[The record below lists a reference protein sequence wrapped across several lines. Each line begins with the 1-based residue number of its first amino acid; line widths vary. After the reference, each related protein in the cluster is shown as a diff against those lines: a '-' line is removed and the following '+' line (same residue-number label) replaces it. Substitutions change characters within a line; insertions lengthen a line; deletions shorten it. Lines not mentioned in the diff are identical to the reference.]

1 VNNRPAPDWRPLLA
15 IYWVTSFVE
24 GLGVAQIYAFMPN
37 RLGEVGVAT
46 ADIPHFVGI
55 LGAMFF
61 LTGLPLIPLWGVW
74 ADKYSRKAVIIRSA
88 LVEAVV
94 FGVIAASR
102 TPWQLVVGMMLVG
115 FQLGNSGVMMAA
127 IRDVTPRHRLGLAM
141 GIFAASSPLGFGA
154 GPAIGGIMIDQL
166 HYTSAAVF
174 ALAAIL
180 SIAIAIALAVG
191 SKEVRP
197 EVVPVGST
205 VRLAFGAVR
214 GIMSDPIV
222 RWLFVI
228 YGLVFVGRQMSTPYM
243 TVLIHDVEGKS
254 FLVAGSVGLV
264 LGLAQIV
271 GAGVSPLGGWVADRL
286 GFRAILVAAIGGM
299 AVSFA
304 LLAMGTTVAWLAV
317 TYCLAI
323 ACGTVVAAMISGL
336 LATEAPA
343 ERRSAT
349 LNLIYLPLYIGGI
362 AGPAIG
368 AGVVTAGTPAVFMVA
383 AAVLT
388 GATALAVV
396 FARHTGGRG
405 QAVARQGSAAASV
418 GAIEGP
424 D

>member
-1 VNNRPAPDWRPLLA
+1 MNNRPAPDWRPLLA